1 MSKLSDIVQFSINDI
16 KLLLLAL
23 IISSII
29 SSILVYF
36 LTSTYN
42 HELRFMFSNWVID
55 ISAGLAFIFS
65 LLLILRERKRKSEG
79 KKYVSLFIA
88 ISLWFSA
95 EIVYTYYQSISRIDV
110 PYPSYADSLWLLG
123 YIFMAYH
130 LYSSFYYWNKKKKFS
145 ESSVFIIT
153 IFSALLILFLVQ
165 SSAITYSNDIN
176 LILIAILYH
185 IADAIILIPALV
197 LLWNLRHEKL
207 LYFHRALI
215 SLFVILNTFANVGYI
230 FTFNSGINIIIEY
243 AWIWDLLYN
252 LSYILLA
259 GALFWYDKLIQILN
273 KKIDQS
279 IILNTK
285 QFQFLLEKQNKAE
298 IIRNNSYSYI
308 DKENIKDTINTLI
321 TNAKTEISLLI
332 FIHKKHSHN
341 LIMNLNSLLID
352 SNISNTLK
360 IRILFNNIFNLKLL
374 LSTNPANL
382 NIQYVKIGKIFRS
395 DMIIFIIDNQ
405 HLLFIDLKQDI
416 DPNNFLATY
425 SANSNIILQFSS
437 FFENLS
443 NLSELREQSPK
454 I

>member
-29 SSILVYF
+29 SSILVYL

>member
-16 KLLLLAL
+16 KLVLLAL

-29 SSILVYF
+29 SSILVYL

-197 LLWNLRHEKL
+197 LLWNLRHEKF

-298 IIRNNSYSYI
+298 IIRSNSYSYI

-321 TNAKTEISLLI
+321 TNAKTEISLLT

-341 LIMNLNSLLID
+341 LIMNLNSLLTD